1 MSSGQRSTVLTWSN
15 MKTWS
20 NMWTVDSEPAVDH
33 SLLLTVECIK
43 PCWGSAPV
51 FENTFKFCCCF
62 FFLLCFFFGDIQS
75 ELLLVRV
82 DVHGPSTRLFWPVF
96 ALCSVA
102 VTDTVGSVFVMQLQ
116 SVRRMRSSAA
126 KPPQF
131 GLHRRNRNKIPI
143 TWGTAVCC
151 EITVGFD
158 PDQSLPTE
166 SFLLWESTTSG
177 EHGNSHMFKSS
188 SDRT

>member
-62 FFLLCFFFGDIQS
+62 FFLLCFFFWWYS
-75 ELLLVRV
+75 EWASPGPGGCSWSINTFVLARVCTLLRGSYRHCWLCVCNAAAERTENEEQRSQT
-82 DVHGPSTRLFWPVF
+82 STVW
-96 ALCSVA
+96 S
-102 VTDTVGSVFVMQLQ
+102 
-116 SVRRMRSSAA
+116 
-126 KPPQF
+126 PQ
-131 GLHRRNRNKIPI
+131 KK
-143 TWGTAVCC
+143 
-151 EITVGFD
+151 
-158 PDQSLPTE
+158 QKQ
-166 SFLLWESTTSG
+166 
-177 EHGNSHMFKSS
+177 NSHHMRNSGVLWNHRWVRSRSKFT
-188 SDRT
+188 DRIFPSLGKYHVRWTRKFTYV